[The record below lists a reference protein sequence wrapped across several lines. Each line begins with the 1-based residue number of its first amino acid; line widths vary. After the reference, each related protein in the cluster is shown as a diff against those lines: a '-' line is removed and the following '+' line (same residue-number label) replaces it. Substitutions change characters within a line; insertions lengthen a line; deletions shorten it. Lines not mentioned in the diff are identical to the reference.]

1 MSLYFLSALVLLLGA
16 VLTVLVFKSYRE
28 RLLSI
33 EPSTGLNMDL
43 LKSVFQST
51 SLEKGL
57 GYGLVAGIGYLIYQ
71 IISQGFDF
79 ALLMI
84 GATVFTGIV
93 WMVDRLLTKN
103 TRTGILQRAVA
114 EIPEFDEKTDTAT
127 LEPGL
132 IENSRAF
139 FPILVFV
146 FLLRSFLVEPFQI
159 PSGSMKPTLEISDFI
174 LVNRFAYGIR
184 MPITNN
190 IIIPVAQPERGDVI
204 VFKPPHEPDKN
215 FIKRVVGVPGDLVQF
230 DYNRSILR
238 INGKVV
244 ATEYLNSATDD
255 EGQYK
260 LYTEYLDGREHLIY
274 QSAYVGTGTRQ
285 KGWIP
290 LEGVVIP
297 EGKFIAMGDNRDSS
311 FDSRYWGFVDE
322 NAILGEAF
330 VIWMHWEGFY
340 PSFSRAGRIQ

>member
-1 MSLYFLSALVLLLGA
+1 MSLYFLSALVLLLGT

-33 EPSTGLNMDL
+33 ESNTGLNMDL

-51 SLEKGL
+51 PLEKGL

-84 GATVFTGIV
+84 GATVFTGII
-93 WMVDRLLTKN
+93 WLVDRLLTKKA
-103 TRTGILQRAVA
+103 RAGVLQRAVA
-114 EIPEFDEKTDTAT
+114 EVPDFDEKTDTAT

-230 DYNRSILR
+230 DYSRSILR

-244 ATEYLNSATDD
+244 AADYINAAADD
-255 EGQYK
+255 DGQYK
-260 LYTEYLDGREHLIY
+260 LFTEHLDGREHLIY
-274 QSAYVGTGTRQ
+274 QNAYIGAGSRP

-297 EGKFIAMGDNRDSS
+297 EGKFIAMGDNRDNSY
-311 FDSRYWGFVDE
+311 DSRYWGFVDE